1 MTIYAQDRKHAGSAI
16 IYTGHG
22 AIFTEQL
29 TDGVKS
35 FTGCE
40 YSVICGGTLVSYC
53 PTRADAERLVKAIA
67 EAERDGV
74 PFLTVSGGEVVE
86 DQSEGARYGI

>member
-16 IYTGHG
+16 IYTGGG
-22 AIFTEQL
+22 AIGIERPCEALQKLTE
-29 TDGVKS
+29 
-35 FTGCE
+35 CE

-86 DQSEGARYGI
+86 DQSEGARYGL